1 MATRVPTVQGS
12 DVALSGPTGAQIATP
27 QSNLLGG
34 FLSAPKLADPQ
45 VQLDQVNDPQ
55 IDLDAIKPGLTQALA
70 SIPGQQAQQLGANT
84 SQAGSDMDA
93 IAQQLQLQTNAVV
106 TDKAVN
112 DAKEVAMRLQYGDG
126 QNGMPVGFTQLKGW
140 DAVNRPPQADGTKLA
155 LPDEYAQKYNDQVQS
170 ISDGLTNDAQR
181 RAFAIQSGDIQTS
194 LYGAAVQHQ
203 SQELQNYS
211 LSVQEGTIATE
222 KNNIGLNYTDPKQMA
237 ASMDR
242 IDGAVHAQALF
253 TGKSAVWADAQSKLQ
268 VADAL
273 EGALKVA
280 ASNNNMGQV
289 TGLMNSYGNKM
300 TPTALAEA
308 RKLVN
313 TQMDTSVGLDAGI
326 KAVASVAGKIGPP
339 MDYTRLVN
347 IVAGQESGNR
357 DFNKDGSVV
366 TSAAGAQGRMQVM
379 PATAKALGAAPL
391 GPNPTQAQM
400 DDLAQRGQA
409 LLGQN
414 VQRYAGD
421 LGKAVAAYNSN
432 PKTVDAAV
440 KAAAAD
446 GSSWLSHMPVET
458 QAYTTA
464 IMQKM
469 QTGQGAPTPP
479 SWSDVQ
485 ANVLA
490 YTDPRTGQPL
500 AGNAL
505 NIALT
510 KAHEQFDYALKD
522 QSEQR
527 ENLKAGAITQ
537 IVGTNG
543 QAPVAYD
550 QLPPMTKAAL
560 GIAAPE
566 LMELSKKVQEG
577 ALIPDNKDVMVKLQ
591 NDPYLASLND
601 TQMVNLKTQLSAAT
615 WQKFSDHRATL
626 LNGDQGPGALNTPA
640 IKQTTDGLLTQMG
653 ITAPNKP
660 QPGDPMVARIAT
672 INQFVRDSVLTAQ
685 KQSGKKM
692 SDADTE
698 AFVNKLF
705 SRNVTFKESFLGI
718 PTGGSSP
725 QRMMSMTAD
734 DLSSTTKAALTA
746 SFKTRGVPNPT
757 DAQLLGAYWHNQ
769 PAMTN

>member
-155 LPDEYAQKYNDQVQS
+155 LPDEYTQKYNDQVQA

-181 RAFAIQSGDIQTS
+181 RAFAIQSSDIQTS

-222 KNNIGLNYTDPKQMA
+222 KNNIGLNYTDPNQMA

-242 IDGAVHAQALF
+242 IKGAVATQAML
-253 TGKSAVWADAQSKLQ
+253 TGKSAAWANAQGQLQ

-273 EGALKVA
+273 EGAVKNA
-280 ASNNNMGQV
+280 FSDRNFTQAQA
-289 TGLMNSYGNKM
+289 LMNTYKNQM
-300 TPTALAEA
+300 TPGTLAQAKTVINNE
-308 RKLVN
+308 
-313 TQMDTSVGLDAGI
+313 MDTSVGLSVGM
-326 KAVASVAGKIGPP
+326 KAVAAVAGKMGQPT
-339 MDYTRLVN
+339 DFSRLLSV
-347 IVAGQESGNR
+347 VAGQESGGKERNP
-357 DFNKDGSVV
+357 DGSLV
-366 TSAAGAQGRMQVM
+366 TSGKGAQGMMQVM
-379 PATAKALGAAPL
+379 PSTAANPGLGMQPLPANAT
-391 GPNPTQAQM
+391 
-400 DDLAQRGQA
+400 DAQRTAFGQA
-409 LLGQN
+409 YLGKL

-421 LGKAVAAYNSN
+421 VGKATAAYNAGYGA
-432 PKTVDAAV
+432 VDKAV
-440 KAAAAD
+440 SASSAD
-446 GSSWLSHMPVET
+446 GSSWLSHLPAET

-469 QTGQGAPTPP
+469 QTGQGVPTPP
-479 SWSDVQ
+479 SWADVQ
-485 ANVLA
+485 ANVVA
-490 YTDPRTGQPL
+490 SIDPRTGQPIS
-500 AGNAL
+500 GPAL
-505 NIALT
+505 GHALE
-510 KAHEQFDYALKD
+510 KAHEQYDYVLKD
-522 QSEQR
+522 QNEQR

-537 IVGTNG
+537 IVGTGG
-543 QAPVAYD
+543 QAPVPYD
-550 QLPPMTKAAL
+550 MLPPMTKAAL

-746 SFKTRGVPNPT
+746 SFKARGVPNPT